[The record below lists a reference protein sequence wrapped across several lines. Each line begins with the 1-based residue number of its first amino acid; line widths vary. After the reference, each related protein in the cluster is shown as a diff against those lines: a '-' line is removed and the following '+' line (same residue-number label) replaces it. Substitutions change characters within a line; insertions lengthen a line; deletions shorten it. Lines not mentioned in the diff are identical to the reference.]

1 MQLFYQLLI
10 NKKNKMQKLLT
21 VTINAKQIIE
31 GAKSNFKIEEVEG
44 VNELLYQG
52 WQIEEWNFLKEEA
65 STGVI
70 ILIVILNDSSMFIDS
85 EELSDDFDLEEE
97 LGELEKE

>member
-1 MQLFYQLLI
+1 
-10 NKKNKMQKLLT
+10 MQKLLT
-21 VTINAKQIIE
+21 VTVNAKQIIE

-65 STGVI
+65 STEVT
-70 ILIVILNDSSMFIDS
+70 ILIVILNDSSMFINS

-97 LGELEKE
+97 LGELEKEQML